1 MKCLMGD
8 YMENLENIINGYKE
22 LFNRTGK
29 IEFFMRAK
37 NIEKLQKNI
46 LLVEEIE
53 KEDGLS
59 L

>member
-1 MKCLMGD
+1 
-8 YMENLENIINGYKE
+8 MENLNQIIKGYTD
-22 LFNRTGK
+22 LFNKTGK

-46 LLVEEIE
+46 RLVETLE
-53 KEDGLS
+53 KEDNLI

>member
-1 MKCLMGD
+1 
-8 YMENLENIINGYKE
+8 MENLEQIINGYKD

-37 NIEKLQKNI
+37 NIEKLQRNI
-46 LLVEEIE
+46 SLVENIE
-53 KEDGLS
+53 KQDGLT

>member
-1 MKCLMGD
+1 
-8 YMENLENIINGYKE
+8 MENLEQIIQGYTD

-46 LLVEEIE
+46 NLVETIE
-53 KEDGLS
+53 KEDELT

>member
-1 MKCLMGD
+1 
-8 YMENLENIINGYKE
+8 MENLNQIIKGYTD

-46 LLVEEIE
+46 ALIEEIE
-53 KEDGLS
+53 KEEGFTL
-59 L
+59 